1 MHTLVSFHSPA
12 VRREQ
17 LGAIIAD
24 YLALERARHH
34 RRLLVTGFGLL
45 AALFHG
51 LGAAVHQASAS
62 WLAAGLCLAAP
73 AWAWTVELRC
83 DWRLAKRL
91 DGVPKVVKS
100 S

>member
-1 MHTLVSFHSPA
+1 MHTLVSFHSSA

-34 RRLLVTGFGLL
+34 RRMLVMGFGLL
-45 AALFHG
+45 AALFLG
-51 LGAAVHQASAS
+51 LGAAVHQSSAS
-62 WLAAGLCLAAP
+62 WLVGGLCLAAP
-73 AWAWTVELRC
+73 VWAWTIELRC
-83 DWRLAKRL
+83 DWRLTKRL
-91 DGVPKVVKS
+91 DEVPKVVKS